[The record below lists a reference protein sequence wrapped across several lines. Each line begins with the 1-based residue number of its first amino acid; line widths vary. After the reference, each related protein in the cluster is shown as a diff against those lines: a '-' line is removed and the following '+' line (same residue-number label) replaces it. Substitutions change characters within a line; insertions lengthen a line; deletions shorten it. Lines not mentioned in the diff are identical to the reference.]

1 MINYIWAF
9 MIISGI
15 CLSFFTGNIEA
26 VSTTIIDS
34 CSTAVELC
42 IGMIGIYA
50 LWMGLMKIAKES
62 GLVEKLSFS
71 MQPVLSRLFP
81 GIPTHSPAMGFISL
95 NIIANM
101 LGMGNAA
108 TPFGLK
114 AMADMQKYNKDRYVA
129 TDDMC
134 MFLIINASSVQ
145 IIPSTVIALRQA
157 SGSLAPAEI
166 TLTALFATTCS
177 TIVGIA
183 AAKALRSHRSL
194 L

>member
-15 CLSFFTGNIEA
+15 CISFFTGKIEA
-26 VSTTIIDS
+26 VSQTIIES
-34 CSTAVELC
+34 CSSAVELC

-62 GLVEKLSFS
+62 GMVEKLSEK

-81 GIPTHSPAMGFISL
+81 GVPKSSEAMGFISL

-114 AMADMQKYNKDRYVA
+114 AMAEMQKYNKDRFVA

-145 IIPSTVIALRQA
+145 LIPSTVIALRQA
-157 SGSLAPAEI
+157 SGSAMPAEI
-166 TLTALFATTCS
+166 TLTALFATSCS

-183 AAKALRSHRSL
+183 AARALRSRRSL